1 LTQSDLFIA
10 LDYLNIEDPE
20 RRKKFLNFLKQYFNG
35 YLFVGSTQPL
45 YNPQLCLYFFRKYL
59 RDSTFRNKISKFI
72 DSEEELDEKGLH
84 SIVDQNTKL
93 SDSVFEIVRKNE
105 FASSVTSHILEED
118 TIYMIDPKINFA
130 SLKKKDN
137 ENERSLNDENSLAS
151 FYYYHGLATL
161 KEFSNTPEEA
171 RLGIPNVLIKKD
183 VWKNLINLN
192 KDINIVARFVESR
205 MQTDLQDAIVL
216 LIENAL
222 AHFDNHFYESALML
236 HVAHVFRELYI
247 KDLVIKTEKEVVENG
262 NEIKRCDLI
271 LEDSK
276 TITII
281 ELKRKHPQWIDFTSS
296 NQQEAKSH
304 GFELNSLTDTD
315 KINYGDSYQRL
326 KIISKNFMMLEIQT
340 KEIHFLN

>member
-1 LTQSDLFIA
+1 
-10 LDYLNIEDPE
+10 
-20 RRKKFLNFLKQYFNG
+20 
-35 YLFVGSTQPL
+35 
-45 YNPQLCLYFFRKYL
+45 
-59 RDSTFRNKISKFI
+59 
-72 DSEEELDEKGLH
+72 
-84 SIVDQNTKL
+84 
-93 SDSVFEIVRKNE
+93 
-105 FASSVTSHILEED
+105 
-118 TIYMIDPKINFA
+118 
-130 SLKKKDN
+130 
-137 ENERSLNDENSLAS
+137 
-151 FYYYHGLATL
+151 
-161 KEFSNTPEEA
+161 
-171 RLGIPNVLIKKD
+171 
-183 VWKNLINLN
+183 
-192 KDINIVARFVESR
+192 

-276 TITII
+276 TITVI

-326 KIISKNFMMLEIQT
+326 KNHFQKFYDVGDPNQRDSLLKLKVKRKDKLGKDTKTLAFLLKDAEDQLQIYVNNIPNPNKKKLNGFVVYSFGIPCIVGREIT
-340 KEIHFLN
+340 KLNKKF